1 MSLPGAPPLC
11 LRLSIERQEDAQ
23 GLVLLLRG
31 EIDLSSIATLEHAVI
46 DALSTRP
53 GRIVIDLV
61 GVEFIDSSGL
71 RTLIV
76 AQERAHAN
84 GQSLN
89 LRNVGPQAR
98 RLFEL
103 TGTADAFV
111 TG

>member
-1 MSLPGAPPLC
+1 M
-11 LRLSIERQEDAQ
+11 
-23 GLVLLLRG
+23 
-31 EIDLSSIATLEHAVI
+31 I

-53 GRIVIDLV
+53 GRIAIDLA

-76 AQERAHAN
+76 AQKRARAN
-84 GQSLN
+84 GHSLI
-89 LRNVGPQAR
+89 LRSVGPQTR

-103 TGTADAFV
+103 TGTANAFV